1 MARRTEP
8 NLAVLAGA
16 VARPHITGM
25 PVAEKPSLLNEVA
38 EPLDALL
45 SRIRACRH
53 CANQLPHGPR
63 PFVQAAA
70 GARLLIIGQAPGSK
84 VHASGIGWDDA
95 SGDRLREWLGLE
107 RARFYDP
114 ELVAQMP
121 SGFCYPG
128 KGDGGDLPP
137 RPECAPLWH
146 APLLERLPNVELTL
160 LVGRYAQ
167 MLYLPKALRRSMTET
182 VQRWR
187 EMPAP
192 YFPLP
197 HPAWRSRL
205 WMGRHPWFEAEVLPE
220 LRARITAI
228 LA

>member
-1 MARRTEP
+1 MPPPSTQP
-8 NLAVLAGA
+8 KPDLA
-16 VARPHITGM
+16 
-25 PVAEKPSLLNEVA
+25 N

-45 SRIRACRH
+45 ARIRGCRH
-53 CANQLPHGPR
+53 CARALPHEPR
-63 PFVQAAA
+63 PFVQAGP

-95 SGDRLREWLGLE
+95 SGDRLRDWLGLDK
-107 RARFYDP
+107 ARFYDP
-114 ELVAQMP
+114 ERVAQMP

-146 APLLERLPNVELTL
+146 APLLERLPNLRLIL

-167 MLYLPKALRRSMTET
+167 VLYLPPALRRSMTET
-182 VQRWR
+182 VRRWQDLP
-187 EMPAP
+187 EP

-205 WMGRHPWFEAEVLPE
+205 WMTKHPWFEAEVLPA
-220 LRARITAI
+220 LRTRIADA
-228 LA
+228 LS